1 MHKVKNIRVWRKG
14 TVTYE
19 RHQNSEEYGACCPL
33 WLEYRVWQQLDSAL
47 IRVKGWKYVNEV
59 YPAVILRMG
68 KRRKIMRLTE
78 DNGEKRIGKMGKIEK
93 S

>member
-1 MHKVKNIRVWRKG
+1 VHKVKNIRVWRKG

-33 WLEYRVWQQLDSAL
+33 WLEYRVWQQLDGAL
-47 IRVKGWKYVNEV
+47 IRVKGRKYVNEV